1 MSIQKKITL
10 ELLPYIVSNLS
21 DIFRNLKSNLKIPVR
36 GNNKKYSEYSQV
48 LLSKTLDLKIK
59 NNLKMRKKIKSKS

>member
-21 DIFRNLKSNLKIPVR
+21 DVFRNLKSNLKILVR
-36 GNNKKYSEYSQV
+36 GNNQKNLEYSQV

-59 NNLKMRKKIKSKS
+59 PKVI

>member
-10 ELLPYIVSNLS
+10 ELLSYIVSNLS
-21 DIFRNLKSNLKIPVR
+21 DVFRNLKSNLKILVR
-36 GNNKKYSEYSQV
+36 GNNQKNLEYSQV

-59 NNLKMRKKIKSKS
+59 PKVI